1 MNLEFHSTGNSAM
14 KGLLSVASNAGSGKL
29 EQKGFSEKSTQFKDL
44 LNRSKSDMAQNGIK
58 DQDSQPN
65 NELAKA
71 VQPEKV
77 ETSKESIPT
86 KTDNENSNTEVDQNQ
101 VNTSTAMGND
111 LLSMVQNY
119 QTALAAVIPNADPE
133 NAGQQPGKEISTLLE
148 GAGQNASTDQTIQ
161 AVVSL
166 AQNSI
171 PVPDENSDGILL
183 NFQENIGQKQ
193 QMMATSEVS
202 ESLQPTDFNGH
213 NQTIASASESVQA
226 MQQAGFNGQ
235 NQKIM
240 AMTEVAT
247 GAQQAELNG
256 QKKTATNEITAGPS
270 RQQTGINGEGQ
281 TTTAA
286 GEEAA
291 VLNNADNSQ
300 NALSSQEDATTKTG
314 FSALKEVASEKTI
327 SEGSEN
333 DDGLSGSDNN
343 AQIGPMGAASVS
355 KEQQVQTTPKVAL
368 AQQVEQ
374 KVLQNYDASKPVTFT
389 MTLSPENL
397 GDIDVQM
404 KYDQGKL
411 VIDIM
416 AVSKETQK
424 LLGKE
429 INQLVRSLALQN
441 VQVDSVHVNTPVEQT
456 SSSSNQNAASLMNGG
471 SEFAQQQQNDA
482 QLRENLIR
490 NSRIFNSLKQ
500 ASDEDVNITIP
511 QNLLNN
517 GNYRV
522 NYLI

>member
-14 KGLLSVASNAGSGKL
+14 KGLLNVAANVGSSKL
-29 EQKGFSEKSTQFKDL
+29 EQKGFSEKRTQFKDL
-44 LNRSKSDMAQNGIK
+44 FNRSRSDMAQNGIN

-65 NELAKA
+65 KGLAKA
-71 VQPEKV
+71 GQPEKV
-77 ETSKESIPT
+77 ETSKEAVST
-86 KTDNENSNTEVDQNQ
+86 KIDNENSDPTVEQSQ
-101 VNTSTAMGND
+101 ESAATSIGND

-119 QTALAAVIPNADPE
+119 QTALAAVIPNTDPE
-133 NAGQQPGKEISTLLE
+133 NDGNQLGKEISTLL
-148 GAGQNASTDQTIQ
+148 AGMGQHPATDQTNQ
-161 AVVSL
+161 AVNSL
-166 AQNSI
+166 AQDSI
-171 PVPDENSDGILL
+171 PVPDENSNGMLL
-183 NFQENIGQKQ
+183 NFQEITGQKQ
-193 QMMATSEVS
+193 QMAAAGEASEV
-202 ESLQPTDFNGH
+202 LQPTDLNGQ
-213 NQTIASASESVQA
+213 NQTSAAVQA

-240 AMTEVAT
+240 AMTENTT
-247 GAQQAELNG
+247 GAQTAGLDT
-256 QKKTATNEITAGPS
+256 QKKTATNEITAGQS
-270 RQQTGINGEGQ
+270 SQQTILNGEGQ

-286 GEEAA
+286 GEAA
-291 VLNNADNSQ
+291 AMLNNADNSQ
-300 NALSSQEDATTKTG
+300 NALSSPEDAATKTG
-314 FSALKEVASEKTI
+314 FSTLKEAASELGI

-343 AQIGPMGAASVS
+343 AQIGPMGVANVS
-355 KEQQVQTTPKVAL
+355 KEQPVPTTPKVAL

-374 KVLQNYDASKPVTFT
+374 KVLQNYDASKPVSFT

-456 SSSSNQNAASLMNGG
+456 TSSSNQNSASLMNGG
-471 SEFAQQQQNDA
+471 SDFAQQQQNDA
-482 QLRENLIR
+482 QLRESLIR

-500 ASDEDVNITIP
+500 ASDEDMNVTIP

>member
-14 KGLLSVASNAGSGKL
+14 KGLLSATSNAGSGKL
-29 EQKGFSEKSTQFKDL
+29 EQKGFSEKRTQFKDL
-44 LNRSKSDMAQNGIK
+44 FNRSRSDMAQNGIN

-65 NELAKA
+65 QALAKA
-71 VQPEKV
+71 GQPEKV
-77 ETSKESIPT
+77 ETSKEAVST
-86 KTDNENSNTEVDQNQ
+86 KTDNENSNTEVDQSQGNAA
-101 VNTSTAMGND
+101 TSIGNN

-119 QTALAAVIPNADPE
+119 QTAMAVVIPNTDPE
-133 NAGQQPGKEISTLLE
+133 NDGNQLGKEISTLL
-148 GAGQNASTDQTIQ
+148 AVMGQQPAADQTSQ
-161 AVVSL
+161 AVNSL
-166 AQNSI
+166 AQVNI
-171 PVPDENSDGILL
+171 PASDENSNGMLL
-183 NFQENIGQKQ
+183 SFQEVTGQGQ
-193 QMMATSEVS
+193 QMATAGE
-202 ESLQPTDFNGH
+202 
-213 NQTIASASESVQA
+213 ASERLQA
-226 MQQAGFNGQ
+226 TDLNGL
-235 NQKIM
+235 NQKIT
-240 AMTEVAT
+240 AMTEAVT
-247 GAQQAELNG
+247 KAQQTELDT
-256 QKKTATNEITAGPS
+256 QKKTATNEMTTGQS
-270 RQQTGINGEGQ
+270 SQQTGLNGEGQ
-281 TTTAA
+281 TTAVT
-286 GEEAA
+286 GEVAA
-291 VLNNADNSQ
+291 VLNNADNFRNDFNSP
-300 NALSSQEDATTKTG
+300 EDAPTKTG
-314 FSALKEVASEKTI
+314 FSALKEVASEQGI
-327 SEGSEN
+327 LEGSEN

-343 AQIGPMGAASVS
+343 AQIGPMGAANVS
-355 KEQQVQTTPKVAL
+355 KEQPVQTTPKVAL

-374 KVLQNYDASKPVTFT
+374 KVLQNYDASKPVSFT

-456 SSSSNQNAASLMNGG
+456 SSSNQNSASLMNGG

-482 QLRENLIR
+482 QLRESLIR

-500 ASDEDVNITIP
+500 ASDEDVNVTIP

>member
-14 KGLLSVASNAGSGKL
+14 KGLLNVASNVGSSKL
-29 EQKGFSEKSTQFKDL
+29 EQKGFSEKRTQFKDL
-44 LNRSKSDMAQNGIK
+44 FNRSRSDMAQNGIN

-65 NELAKA
+65 QALAKA
-71 VQPEKV
+71 GQPEKV
-77 ETSKESIPT
+77 ETSKEAVST
-86 KTDNENSNTEVDQNQ
+86 KTDNENSNTEVDQSQGNAA
-101 VNTSTAMGND
+101 TSIGNN

-119 QTALAAVIPNADPE
+119 QTAMAVVIPNTDPE
-133 NAGQQPGKEISTLLE
+133 NDGNQLGKEISTLL
-148 GAGQNASTDQTIQ
+148 AVMGQQPAADQTSQ
-161 AVVSL
+161 AVNSL
-166 AQNSI
+166 AQVNI
-171 PVPDENSDGILL
+171 PASDENSNGMLL
-183 NFQENIGQKQ
+183 SFQEVTGQGQ
-193 QMMATSEVS
+193 QMATAGE
-202 ESLQPTDFNGH
+202 
-213 NQTIASASESVQA
+213 ASERLQA
-226 MQQAGFNGQ
+226 TDLNGL
-235 NQKIM
+235 NQKIT
-240 AMTEVAT
+240 AMTEAVT
-247 GAQQAELNG
+247 KAQQTELDT
-256 QKKTATNEITAGPS
+256 QKKTATNEMTAGQS
-270 RQQTGINGEGQ
+270 SQQTILNGEGQ
-281 TTTAA
+281 TITAA
-286 GEEAA
+286 GEAAA
-291 VLNNADNSQ
+291 VLYNTDNSQ
-300 NALSSQEDATTKTG
+300 NALSLPEDATTKTG
-314 FSALKEVASEKTI
+314 LSALKEVASEQGI
-327 SEGSEN
+327 LEGSEN
-333 DDGLSGSDNN
+333 DDGLNSSDNN
-343 AQIGPMGAASVS
+343 AQIAPMGAANVS
-355 KEQQVQTTPKVAL
+355 KEQPVQTTPKVAL

-374 KVLQNYDASKPVTFT
+374 KVLQNYDTSKPVSFT

-456 SSSSNQNAASLMNGG
+456 SSSNQNSASLMNGG

-482 QLRENLIR
+482 QLRESLIR

-500 ASDEDVNITIP
+500 ASDEDENVTIP

>member
-1 MNLEFHSTGNSAM
+1 MNLEIYSTGNSAM
-14 KGLLSVASNAGSGKL
+14 KGLLNVASNVGSSKL
-29 EQKGFSEKSTQFKDL
+29 EQKGFSEKRTQFKDL
-44 LNRSKSDMAQNGIK
+44 FNRSRSDMAQNGINE
-58 DQDSQPN
+58 QDSQPKKG
-65 NELAKA
+65 LAKA
-71 VQPEKV
+71 GQPEKV
-77 ETSKESIPT
+77 ETSKEAVST
-86 KTDNENSNTEVDQNQ
+86 KTDNENSDPTVEQSQ
-101 VNTSTAMGND
+101 ESAATSIGND

-119 QTALAAVIPNADPE
+119 QTAMATVIPNAE
-133 NAGQQPGKEISTLLE
+133 AANTGSQLGQEISTLL
-148 GAGQNASTDQTIQ
+148 AGMGQHPAADQTNQ
-161 AVVSL
+161 AVNSLVPNSNPVS
-166 AQNSI
+166 
-171 PVPDENSDGILL
+171 DKNSDGMLL
-183 NFQENIGQKQ
+183 SFQEIIGQKQ
-193 QMMATSEVS
+193 QMVAAGEASEV
-202 ESLQPTDFNGH
+202 LQTTDLNGQ
-213 NQTIASASESVQA
+213 NQTSAAVQA

-240 AMTEVAT
+240 AMTEAAT
-247 GAQQAELNG
+247 GAQQAELSG
-256 QKKTATNEITAGPS
+256 QKKTAMSEVTTGQS
-270 RQQTGINGEGQ
+270 SQQTGLNGEGQ

-286 GEEAA
+286 GETAA

-300 NALSSQEDATTKTG
+300 NDFSSPEDATTKTG
-314 FSALKEVASEKTI
+314 FSALKEATSGKSILEGAEK
-327 SEGSEN
+327 
-333 DDGLSGSDNN
+333 DDGLNGSDNN
-343 AQIGPMGAASVS
+343 AQIAPMGVANVS
-355 KEQQVQTTPKVAL
+355 KEQSVQTTPKVAL

-374 KVLQNYDASKPVTFT
+374 KVLQNYDASKPVSFT

-456 SSSSNQNAASLMNGG
+456 SSSSSQNSASLMNEG

-500 ASDEDVNITIP
+500 ASDEDVNVTIP